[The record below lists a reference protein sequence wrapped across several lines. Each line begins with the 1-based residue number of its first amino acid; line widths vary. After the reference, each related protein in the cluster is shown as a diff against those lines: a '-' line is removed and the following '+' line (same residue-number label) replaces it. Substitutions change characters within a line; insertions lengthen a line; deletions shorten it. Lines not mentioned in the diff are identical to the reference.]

1 MALDRRF
8 WLSGRSARGMLL
20 RLLLV
25 LLWEAMVARGTR
37 RRPDLVVVTMGC
49 GLMDVALAATRREM
63 WPGREWEA
71 MLARGADGGVAVEPR
86 FPENVAEYVAEV
98 CRMNRSLEEADR
110 VESEA

>member
-49 GLMDVALAATRREM
+49 GLMDVGGRCGQGGNGRRC
-63 WPGREWEA
+63 WREVRTEGW
-71 MLARGADGGVAVEPR
+71 LWSLDSLRTWLSTSLRSVE
-86 FPENVAEYVAEV
+86 
-98 CRMNRSLEEADR
+98 
-110 VESEA
+110 